1 MNRIDEF
8 NGWDVWKEYNKKGF
22 DATVSFEISENKVTV
37 RTENQGIGIKN
48 TSVLSNCRDTVY
60 VALTGDQVA
69 ITDIRIHYPEE

>member
-1 MNRIDEF
+1 MNRNDEF
-8 NGWDVWKEYNKKGF
+8 SGWDAWKEKGF
-22 DATVSFEISENKVTV
+22 DAAVSFEISENKVTV